1 LHELKRS
8 VPDVDRFAAL
18 DTNAL
23 HWKTETLGSVDL
35 DEFDNALKR
44 ADAAAG
50 TVDLGA
56 LRRAVDLYNGDL
68 LEGLEAEC
76 IVADRDRLRRRFGE
90 ALERLAI
97 QLSQSGAYPE
107 AIRQAERL
115 LQHDPLREDTYRLL
129 MRLHESQG
137 ARTRAVRVYHT
148 CVATLSRELGVKPSI
163 ATRRA
168 YEALIADDLRQKSAE
183 DAVAESGTPLL
194 IGRAEGIGRRQSGW
208 LASERGAGQLVVVS
222 GEAGVGKTRLV
233 EELRSWCQQR
243 GAGTAEAR
251 AFAAE
256 GALAYSPIVSWLR
269 AETFRDRLTR
279 RHTHCQELG

>member
-56 LRRAVDLYNGDL
+56 LRRAVDLYNGEF
-68 LEGLEAEC
+68 LEGLDAEW
-76 IVADRDRLRRRFGE
+76 IVAHRDRLRQRFGE

-97 QLSQSGAYPE
+97 QLSQSGAYTE

-129 MRLHESQG
+129 MRLHESLG
-137 ARTRAVRVYHT
+137 ARTRALRVYHT
-148 CVATLSRELGVKPSI
+148 CVAILSRELGVKPSI

-168 YEALIADDLRQKSAE
+168 YEALIADDLRQKSTE
-183 DAVAESGTPLL
+183 DAVAESGAPQL
-194 IGRAEGIGRRQSGW
+194 IGRTEELARIQSAW
-208 LASERGAGQLVVVS
+208 LASERGSA
-222 GEAGVGKTRLV
+222 RL
-233 EELRSWCQQR
+233 
-243 GAGTAEAR
+243 
-251 AFAAE
+251 F
-256 GALAYSPIVSWLR
+256 
-269 AETFRDRLTR
+269 
-279 RHTHCQELG
+279 